1 MYERV
6 YIVDRKQ
13 ISKHALDHSS
23 LRISI
28 FMNDQEN
35 ELLIKMKL
43 KRQKIKWLL
52 EVSEVIEN
60 MFKTRLI

>member
-52 EVSEVIEN
+52 EV
-60 MFKTRLI
+60 K